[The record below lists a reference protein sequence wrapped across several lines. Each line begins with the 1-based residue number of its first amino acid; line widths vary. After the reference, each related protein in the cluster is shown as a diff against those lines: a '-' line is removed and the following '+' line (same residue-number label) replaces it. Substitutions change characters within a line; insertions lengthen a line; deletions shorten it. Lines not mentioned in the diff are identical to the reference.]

1 MPIRLF
7 INQEDTGNLRQVGKL
22 ALPLLDGL
30 GLDVFAFAS
39 DVGGNAELGRGT
51 TILHDVFHHLVVTIG
66 SLDEELRLVFGV
78 DALFESLDTLDAFAR
93 FDGQITM
100 ESEALSVESR
110 AHDRKNDGRR
120 TYQRNDL
127 QVLALGNG
135 YDIGT
140 RVGHRRTSGFG
151 NDSHRLASLQWFQVT
166 RYVLGRGVLVER
178 IEREFINV
186 DASFHLLQKATC
198 RTYILDNEMLDAE
211 DDFLVMGWQYLFDG
225 GIAQGDGDEV

>member
-7 INQEDTGNLRQVGKL
+7 INQEDAGNLREVGKL

-39 DVGGNAELGRGT
+39 DIGGNAELGRGT
-51 TILHDVFHHLVVTIG
+51 AILHDVFHHLVVAIG
-66 SLDEELRLVFGV
+66 SFDEELRLVFGV
-78 DALFESLDTLDAFAR
+78 DATLQRLDALDAFTW
-93 FDGQITM
+93 FDGQIAM
-100 ESEALSVESR
+100 EGEALSVESR
-110 AHDRKNDGRR
+110 THDRKDDGRR

-135 YDIGT
+135 YHIGS
-140 RVGHRRTSGFG
+140 RIGHGRTSGFG
-151 NDSHRLASLQWFQVT
+151 NHSHRLACLKRFQVT
-166 RYVLGRGVLVER
+166 RHVLGRGVLVQG

-186 DASFHLLQKATC
+186 DASFYLLQEATC
-198 RTYILDNEMLDAE
+198 RTHILDNEMTDAE
-211 DDFLVMGWQYLFDG
+211 DDFLVMGRQYLFDG

>member
-7 INQEDTGNLRQVGKL
+7 INQEDAGNLREVGKL

-51 TILHDVFHHLVVTIG
+51 AILHDVFHHLVVAIG
-66 SLDEELRLVFGV
+66 RLDKELRLVFGI
-78 DALFESLDTLDAFAR
+78 DAAFQRLDALDAFAR
-93 FDGQITM
+93 LDGQIAM
-100 ESEALSVESR
+100 EGEALSVESR
-110 AHDRKNDGRR
+110 AHDRKDDGRR

-140 RVGHRRTSGFG
+140 RVSHGRTSGFG
-151 NDSHRLASLQWFQVT
+151 NHSHRLTCLQWFQVT
-166 RYVLGRGVLVER
+166 RYVFGRGVLVQG
-178 IEREFINV
+178 IEREFIDV
-186 DASFHLLQKATC
+186 DASFHLLQEATC

-211 DDFLVMGWQYLFDG
+211 DDFLVMGRQYLFDG
-225 GIAQGDGDEV
+225 GIA